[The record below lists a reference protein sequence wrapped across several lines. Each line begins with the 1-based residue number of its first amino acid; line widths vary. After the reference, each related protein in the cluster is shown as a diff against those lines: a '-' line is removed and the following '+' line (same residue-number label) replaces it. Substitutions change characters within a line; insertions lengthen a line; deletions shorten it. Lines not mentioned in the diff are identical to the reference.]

1 MFFKTGGGIFVKYK
15 ITKKKIMKLLYKP
28 ILCAAFCIAMQNCS
42 IVTTIYHNTDK
53 KQTRIVLNDGSE
65 IEGKTVLPKNAQKK
79 VRVTTPDGQKIKLL
93 STDIATMCLY
103 KEKYPENQSF
113 FQYMPYDI
121 WRNKKKEWYEMGSR
135 WMPVEAVGDNIA
147 VFTLG
152 DWYQMSAKGEL
163 SVFCRGG
170 SILYIVRK
178 ADDTSGKCVG
188 SYMNKSRFYKK
199 DLMEYLSDDADLC
212 RMIEEGD
219 IEDGDFQAIA
229 EEYAPEKQ

>member
-1 MFFKTGGGIFVKYK
+1 MFFKTGGGYLCK
-15 ITKKKIMKLLYKP
+15 IQNYEKIMKLLYKP

-113 FQYMPYDI
+113 FQY
-121 WRNKKKEWYEMGSR
+121 SR

-199 DLMEYLSDDADLC
+199 DLMEYLSDDADIC